1 MEPPFFCLRPF
12 ITADSMAATPQPAWI
27 RLVADDPIWRE
38 QCHLALIQEGFR
50 VDQQPAPQQ
59 LKDLL
64 SAPLVGERPVLWVV
78 NLPSE
83 RHDLV
88 ATLALLQR
96 WRRRD
101 LLTPLLLLADAA
113 TEEERVEL
121 LDTGADDVLVRP
133 FGLRELVARCRA
145 MLRRLRRMEQSALLA
160 QAGTVLEAGSLQ
172 LFREQCRVC
181 VDGEEVNLTPREFRL
196 LECFMLQPGR
206 ALSRDQ
212 LIEQVWGADYC
223 GNNKSV
229 DVHVLWLRR
238 KLDQPGQPSLFITVR
253 GIGYRFAAPPR

>member
-1 MEPPFFCLRPF
+1 
-12 ITADSMAATPQPAWI
+12 MAATPQPALI

-38 QCHLALIQEGFR
+38 QCHLALVQEGFR
-50 VDQQPAPQQ
+50 VEQQPAPQQ

-64 SAPLVGERPVLWVV
+64 NSSPTAERPALWVV

-113 TEEERVEL
+113 DEQERAEL
-121 LDTGADDVLVRP
+121 LETGADDVLVRP
-133 FGLRELVARCRA
+133 FGLRE
-145 MLRRLRRMEQSALLA
+145 
-160 QAGTVLEAGSLQ
+160 
-172 LFREQCRVC
+172 CRVC
-181 VDGEEVNLTPREFRL
+181 LNGREVALTPREFRL

-238 KLDQPGQPSLFITVR
+238 KLDQPDQPSLFVTVR
-253 GIGYRFAAPPR
+253 GIGYRFAPPPR

>member
-1 MEPPFFCLRPF
+1 
-12 ITADSMAATPQPAWI
+12 MAATPQPALI

-38 QCHLALIQEGFR
+38 QCHLALVQEGFR
-50 VDQQPAPQQ
+50 VEQQPAPQQ
-59 LKDLL
+59 LKDLFTA
-64 SAPLVGERPVLWVV
+64 SPTAERPALWVV

-101 LLTPLLLLADAA
+101 LLTPLLLLADVAN
-113 TEEERVEL
+113 EEERAEL
-121 LDTGADDVLVRP
+121 LETGADDVLVRP
-133 FGLRELVARCRA
+133 FGLREFVARCRA
-145 MLRRLRRMEQSALLA
+145 MLRRVRRMEQSARSA

-181 VDGEEVNLTPREFRL
+181 LNGSEVVLTPREFRL

-212 LIEQVWGADYC
+212 LIEQVWGPDYC

-238 KLDQPGQPSLFITVR
+238 KLDQPDQPSLFVTVR
-253 GIGYRFAAPPR
+253 GIGYRFAPPPR

>member
-1 MEPPFFCLRPF
+1 
-12 ITADSMAATPQPAWI
+12 MAATPQPVLV

-38 QCHLALIQEGFR
+38 QCYLALVQEGFG
-50 VDQQPAPQQ
+50 VEQQPAPRQ

-64 SAPLVGERPVLWVV
+64 AGSTTAERPALWVV

-113 TEEERVEL
+113 DEQERAEL

-133 FGLRELVARCRA
+133 FGLREFVARCRA
-145 MLRRLRRMEQSALLA
+145 MLRRVRRMEQSVRSA
-160 QAGTVLEAGSLQ
+160 QAGTVLEAGALQ
-172 LFREQCRVC
+172 LFRDECRVC
-181 VDGEEVNLTPREFRL
+181 VKGQEVPLTPREFRL

-212 LIEQVWGADYC
+212 LIEQVWGPDYC

-238 KLDQPGQPSLFITVR
+238 KLDQPGQPSLLVTVR
-253 GIGYRFAAPPR
+253 GIGYRFVPPLH

>member
-1 MEPPFFCLRPF
+1 
-12 ITADSMAATPQPAWI
+12 
-27 RLVADDPIWRE
+27 
-38 QCHLALIQEGFR
+38 
-50 VDQQPAPQQ
+50 
-59 LKDLL
+59 
-64 SAPLVGERPVLWVV
+64 VV

-101 LLTPLLLLADAA
+101 LFTPLLLLADAA
-113 TEEERVEL
+113 NEEERAEL
-121 LDTGADDVLVRP
+121 LETGADDVLVRP
-133 FGLRELVARCRA
+133 IGLREFVARCRA
-145 MLRRLRRMEQSALLA
+145 MLRRVRRMEQSARSA
-160 QAGTVLEAGSLQ
+160 QAGTVLEAGALQ

-181 VDGEEVNLTPREFRL
+181 VNGREVALTPREFRL
-196 LECFMLQPGR
+196 LECFMLQRGR

-212 LIEQVWGADYC
+212 LIEQVWGPDYC

-238 KLDQPGQPSLFITVR
+238 KLDQPGQPSLFVTVR

>member
-1 MEPPFFCLRPF
+1 
-12 ITADSMAATPQPAWI
+12 MAATPQPVLI

-38 QCHLALIQEGFR
+38 QCHLALVQEGFR
-50 VDQQPAPQQ
+50 VEQQPAPQQ

-64 SAPLVGERPVLWVV
+64 TASPAAERAALWVI

-113 TEEERVEL
+113 EETERAEL
-121 LDTGADDVLVRP
+121 LETGADDVLVRP

-145 MLRRLRRMEQSALLA
+145 MLRRVRRMEQNARST
-160 QAGTVLEAGSLQ
+160 QAGSVLEFGSLQ

-181 VDGEEVNLTPREFRL
+181 VNGREVALTPREFRL

-238 KLDQPGQPSLFITVR
+238 KLDLPGQPSWFVTVR

>member
-1 MEPPFFCLRPF
+1 
-12 ITADSMAATPQPAWI
+12 MAATPQPVLV

-38 QCHLALIQEGFR
+38 QCYLALVQEGFG
-50 VDQQPAPQQ
+50 VEQQPAPRQ

-64 SAPLVGERPVLWVV
+64 AGSTTTERPALWVV

-113 TEEERVEL
+113 DEQERAEL

-133 FGLRELVARCRA
+133 FGLREFVARCRA
-145 MLRRLRRMEQSALLA
+145 MLRRVRRMEQSVRSA
-160 QAGTVLEAGSLQ
+160 QAGTVLEAGALQ
-172 LFREQCRVC
+172 LFRDECRVC
-181 VDGEEVNLTPREFRL
+181 VKGQEVPLTPREFRL

-212 LIEQVWGADYC
+212 LIEQVWGPDYC

-238 KLDQPGQPSLFITVR
+238 KLDRPGQPSLLVTVR
-253 GIGYRFAAPPR
+253 GIGYRFVPPLH

>member
-1 MEPPFFCLRPF
+1 
-12 ITADSMAATPQPAWI
+12 
-27 RLVADDPIWRE
+27 
-38 QCHLALIQEGFR
+38 
-50 VDQQPAPQQ
+50 
-59 LKDLL
+59 
-64 SAPLVGERPVLWVV
+64 VV

-113 TEEERVEL
+113 DEQERAEL
-121 LDTGADDVLVRP
+121 LEMGADDVLVRP
-133 FGLRELVARCRA
+133 FGLREFVARCRA
-145 MLRRLRRMEQSALLA
+145 MLRRVRRMEQSARSA
-160 QAGTVLEAGSLQ
+160 QAGTVLEAGALQ
-172 LFREQCRVC
+172 LFRDECRVC
-181 VDGEEVNLTPREFRL
+181 VKGQEVPLTPREFRL

-212 LIEQVWGADYC
+212 LIEQVWGPDYC

-238 KLDQPGQPSLFITVR
+238 KLDQPGQPSLLVTVR
-253 GIGYRFAAPPR
+253 GIGYRFVPPLH

>member
-1 MEPPFFCLRPF
+1 
-12 ITADSMAATPQPAWI
+12 
-27 RLVADDPIWRE
+27 V
-38 QCHLALIQEGFR
+38 QEGFR
-50 VDQQPAPQQ
+50 VEQQPAPQQ

-64 SAPLVGERPVLWVV
+64 TGSATAERPALWVV

-113 TEEERVEL
+113 EEAERAEL
-121 LDTGADDVLVRP
+121 LDAGADDVLVRP
-133 FGLRELVARCRA
+133 FGLREFVARCRA
-145 MLRRLRRMEQSALLA
+145 MLRRLRRMEQSARFD
-160 QAGTVLEAGSLQ
+160 QAGTVLQAGALQ

-181 VDGEEVNLTPREFRL
+181 INNREVALTPREFRL

-212 LIEQVWGADYC
+212 LIEQVWGPDYC

-238 KLDQPGQPSLFITVR
+238 KLDQPGQPSLFVTVR
-253 GIGYRFAAPPR
+253 GIGYRFAGPLR

>member
-1 MEPPFFCLRPF
+1 
-12 ITADSMAATPQPAWI
+12 MAATPQPVRI

-38 QCHLALIQEGFR
+38 QCHLALVQEGFR
-50 VDQQPAPQQ
+50 VEQQPAPHQ
-59 LKDLL
+59 LKDLI
-64 SAPLVGERPVLWVV
+64 SATVLAEPPSLWVV

-83 RHDLV
+83 RHDVV
-88 ATLALLQR
+88 ATLALLRR

-101 LLTPLLLLADAA
+101 LLAPLLLLADAA

-121 LDTGADDVLVRP
+121 LECGADDVLVRP
-133 FGLRELVARCRA
+133 CGLRELVARCRA
-145 MLRRLRRMEQSALLA
+145 MLRRLRRIEQSARSA
-160 QAGTVLEAGSLQ
+160 QAGTVLEAGALQ

-181 VDGEEVNLTPREFRL
+181 MNGREVSLTPREFRL

-212 LIEQVWGADYC
+212 LIEQVWGGDYC
-223 GNNKSV
+223 GNTKSV

-238 KLDQPGQPSLFITVR
+238 KLDVPGEPSVIVTVR
-253 GIGYRFAAPPR
+253 GIGYRFSLPVR